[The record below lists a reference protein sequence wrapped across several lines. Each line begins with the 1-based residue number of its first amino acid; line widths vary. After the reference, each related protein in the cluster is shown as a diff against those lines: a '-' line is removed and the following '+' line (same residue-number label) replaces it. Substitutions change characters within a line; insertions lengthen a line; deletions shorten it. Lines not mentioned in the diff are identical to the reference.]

1 MGFSNFNNWI
11 DSGFSNYKFTSDGEV
26 HRLVTRLA
34 IENIL
39 HPFQPWIL
47 GQKNFPTKFAI
58 MTKIPLIVYGDNPA
72 EYGNPHAKLSDEMNM
87 EWFACKDPK
96 KIYVAGFPIKKLEKD
111 LGLSDAQ
118 LDPYVPVTEKQ
129 FNKIKIY
136 FIQLF
141 Y

>member
-1 MGFSNFNNWI
+1 
-11 DSGFSNYKFTSDGEV
+11 
-26 HRLVTRLA
+26 
-34 IENIL
+34 
-39 HPFQPWIL
+39 
-47 GQKNFPTKFAI
+47 

-129 FNKIKIY
+129 FLSHKLKYIKFSY
-136 FIQLF
+136 FTNWHPQKNYYYTIENSNNF
-141 Y
+141 ITSPERTCGTYTTT